1 LRFGINTDHDI
12 VKRTSNDRMHRV
24 IELGLGL
31 PELGLLSSSMT
42 LYLRLEYRG
51 VGTQPL
57 RKFAVLL
64 STVETSCTT
73 NPQKIEV
80 IELEGYS
87 WQTCSKQP
95 RLVDCRIGV
104 VNKLGRRRR
113 RQVLFTTRSP
123 CRGEVFQVRSSG
135 QSSRG
140 KHPNYWRYLNFFIT
154 HDVWWK
160 EASVP
165 KTSSIRPVCRYST
178 GLWRS
183 LQTDRKR
190 HDTIKYRASIASRG
204 KMPEFLNR
212 NWRSIYLQCAH
223 SRLRST
229 YHGTALTVT
238 RRGLYCNVA
247 VSK

>member
-87 WQTCSKQP
+87 
-95 RLVDCRIGV
+95 
-104 VNKLGRRRR
+104 
-113 RQVLFTTRSP
+113 
-123 CRGEVFQVRSSG
+123 
-135 QSSRG
+135 
-140 KHPNYWRYLNFFIT
+140 
-154 HDVWWK
+154 
-160 EASVP
+160 
-165 KTSSIRPVCRYST
+165 
-178 GLWRS
+178 
-183 LQTDRKR
+183 
-190 HDTIKYRASIASRG
+190 
-204 KMPEFLNR
+204 
-212 NWRSIYLQCAH
+212 
-223 SRLRST
+223 
-229 YHGTALTVT
+229 
-238 RRGLYCNVA
+238 
-247 VSK
+247 